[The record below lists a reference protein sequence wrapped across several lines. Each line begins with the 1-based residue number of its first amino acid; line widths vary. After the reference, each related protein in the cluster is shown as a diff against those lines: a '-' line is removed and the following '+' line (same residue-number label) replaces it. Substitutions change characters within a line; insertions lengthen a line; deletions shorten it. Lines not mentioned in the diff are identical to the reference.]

1 MLMNCKSNDK
11 AVSAVLR
18 QLFPGMQQRQIL
30 ARRLRYPGHITN
42 LVARAMILGQNAGK
56 ALDRANGQV

>member
-1 MLMNCKSNDK
+1 
-11 AVSAVLR
+11 
-18 QLFPGMQQRQIL
+18 MQQRQIL